1 MKRIAFFQSDLG
13 VGGIQ
18 KSIVNLLRNL
28 DYSRYQVDLYLTDTR
43 AFWDGSFPEQLRLV
57 DVKPLPR
64 IYSFLPFDYGKKRVE
79 EDPEYRKSFP
89 AGVEYDL
96 AVDFNSYQFSCAVG
110 ALTVPAK
117 KRVMWI
123 HNDVR
128 VKLRNEWKYR
138 VLWHF
143 FRGKFKYYDGFVPV
157 SRALEEPFRAMSGV
171 QDKPFTVIQ
180 NYIDVGEIHRKMAEA
195 CPELELDESCL
206 NIVALGR
213 LCHQK
218 GYDIMLDTFAKAH
231 EKRPELRLYI
241 IGDGPDRESLE
252 QQAESLNIRKDVF
265 FLGNQPNPYRFMARM
280 DAFLS
285 TSRYE
290 GQPLNIMEAMAVGLP
305 LYCAKNLEQYTEGL
319 QGYEDLVPALI
330 TAPKTGKHPDDL
342 KAYNGE
348 ILRRIA
354 ALAGEEDDRKPADFG

>member
-28 DYSRYQVDLYLTDTR
+28 DYSRFQVDLYLSEKTE
-43 AFWDGSFPEQLRLV
+43 FWTHDFPKELNIRYL
-57 DVKPLPR
+57 KPIPR
-64 IYSFLPFDYGKKRVE
+64 IWSFLPFELAKKGVRY
-79 EDPEYRKSFP
+79 DFP

-96 AVDFNSYQFSCAVG
+96 AVDFNSYQCSCAVG

-128 VKLRNEWKYR
+128 IKLQNEWKYR
-138 VLWHF
+138 VLWRAF
-143 FRGKFKYYDGFVPV
+143 KGKFKYYDGFVPV

-171 QDKPFTVIQ
+171 VDKPFTVIQ
-180 NYIDVGEIHRKMAEA
+180 NYIDVGEIHRKMAED
-195 CPELELDESCL
+195 CPDLELDDNCL
-206 NIVALGR
+206 NLVALGR

-218 GYDIMLDTFAKAH
+218 GYDLMLDIFAEAS
-231 EKRPELRLYI
+231 RQRDDLRLYI
-241 IGDGPDRESLE
+241 IGDGPDRAALE
-252 QQAESLNIRKDVF
+252 APRERLGLTDTVH
-265 FLGNQPNPYRFMARM
+265 FLGNQPNPFRYMARM

-305 LYCAKNLEQYTEGL
+305 LYCAKNLEKYTEGL
-319 QGYEDLVPALI
+319 QGIEDLAAAL
-330 TAPKTGKHPDDL
+330 AAARKTEKRPDDL
-342 KAYNGE
+342 AAYNGE
-348 ILRRIA
+348 ILNRIA
-354 ALAGEEDDRKPADFG
+354 KLAGE

>member
-28 DYSRYQVDLYLTDTR
+28 DYSRFQVDLYLSEKTE
-43 AFWDGSFPEQLRLV
+43 FWTHDFPKELNIRYLKPILR
-57 DVKPLPR
+57 
-64 IYSFLPFDYGKKRVE
+64 IWSFLPFELAKKRVRY
-79 EDPEYRKSFP
+79 DFP

-96 AVDFNSYQFSCAVG
+96 AVDFNSYQCSCAVG

-128 VKLRNEWKYR
+128 IKLQNEWKYR
-138 VLWHF
+138 VLWRAF
-143 FRGKFKYYDGFVPV
+143 KGKFQYYDGFVPV

-171 QDKPFTVIQ
+171 VDKPFTVIQ
-180 NYIDVGEIHRKMAEA
+180 NYIDVGEIHRKMAED
-195 CPELELDESCL
+195 CPDLELDDNCL
-206 NIVALGR
+206 NLVALGR

-218 GYDIMLDTFAKAH
+218 GYDLMLDIFAEAS
-231 EKRPELRLYI
+231 RQRDDLRLYI
-241 IGDGPDRESLE
+241 IGDGPDRPALE
-252 QQAESLNIRKDVF
+252 EQRERLGLRDKVH
-265 FLGNQPNPYRFMARM
+265 FLGNQPNPFRYMARM

-305 LYCAKNLEQYTEGL
+305 LYCSKNLEKYTEGL
-319 QGYEDLVPALI
+319 QGIEDLVAAL
-330 TAPKTGKHPDDL
+330 TAARKTEKRPDDL
-342 KAYNGE
+342 AAYNGE
-348 ILRRIA
+348 ILNRIA
-354 ALAGEEDDRKPADFG
+354 KLAGE

>member
-1 MKRIAFFQSDLG
+1 MKRIAFFQNDLG

-28 DYSRYQVDLYLTDTR
+28 DYERFQVDLYLSEKTE
-43 AFWDGSFPEQLRLV
+43 FWGQDFPKELNIRYL
-57 DVKPLPR
+57 KPLPR
-64 IYSFLPFDYGKKRVE
+64 IYSFLPFDFGKKRLETNV
-79 EDPEYRKSFP
+79 DFRAVFPE
-89 AGVEYDL
+89 GVEYDL

-138 VLWHF
+138 VLWNAF
-143 FRGKFKYYDGFVPV
+143 KGKFKYYDGFVPV
-157 SRALEEPFRAMSGV
+157 SKALEEPFRAMSGV
-171 QDKPFTVIQ
+171 EDKPCTVIQ
-180 NYIDVGEIHRKMAEA
+180 NYIDVGEIHRKMAED
-195 CPELELDESCL
+195 CPDLVIDENCMSF
-206 NIVALGR
+206 VALGR

-218 GYDIMLDTFAKAH
+218 GYDIMLDIFSEAVK
-231 EKRPELRLYI
+231 ERGELRLYI
-241 IGDGPDRESLE
+241 IGDGEDRRALAE
-252 QQAESLNIRKDVF
+252 QRDRLGLTDKVS
-265 FLGNQPNPYRFMARM
+265 FLGNQPNPYRYMARM

-305 LYCAKNLEQYTEGL
+305 LYCAKNLEQYSEGL
-319 QGYEDLVPALI
+319 RGYEDLVPALI
-330 TAPKTGKHPDDL
+330 GAEKTGKHPDDL
-342 KAYNGE
+342 KQYNGE
-348 ILRRIA
+348 ILDRIA
-354 ALAGEEDDRKPADFG
+354 KLAGE